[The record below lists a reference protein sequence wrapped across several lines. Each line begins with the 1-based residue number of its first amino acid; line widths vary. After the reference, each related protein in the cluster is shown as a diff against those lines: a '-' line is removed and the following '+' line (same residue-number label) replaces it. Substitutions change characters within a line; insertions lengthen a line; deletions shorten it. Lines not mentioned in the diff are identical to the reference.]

1 MASSRILVASRDELG
16 AATLCEQLERLG
28 YEVVAQAATP
38 EAAVEE
44 VESAELDLVLM
55 EIRLQGENDGLEA
68 GRVISNVH
76 RLPVVYITAA
86 ADDDTLAEIRD
97 SLPFGVLVRPLDL
110 PDLKSAIE
118 LALVRHRM
126 DTQLRRRE
134 ERYRFLFE
142 RNLAGVFRQDL
153 DGRILQCNR
162 AFAEIFG
169 YDEPEEMAGLQG
181 DEIFPTPESRET
193 FVEHVQEEGAVI
205 NHELL
210 LRKRSGNPVWILVN
224 AALGDDPESAEPVIV
239 GSAIDITERKRL
251 EDELEEM
258 AYHDPLTGLPNRRFL
273 ELKAGQALALADR
286 SGTPVGLVFMDLV
299 RFKEVNDTRG
309 HAAGDQVLV
318 EVARR
323 LRNSVRASDT
333 AARIGGDEF
342 VAVLTQV
349 EDLDGAREAA
359 RRLLA
364 CFDEPFELEGG
375 SWQLDARLGGVLY
388 PDHGDDLE
396 ELLARA
402 DETISGLKGRDESV
416 LVFYDPQGQR
426 EEIA

>member
-1 MASSRILVASRDELG
+1 MARTRILVVGRDELG
-16 AATLCEQLERLG
+16 SATLCEQLDRLG
-28 YEVVAQAATP
+28 YVIAARVSTPAQAVERA
-38 EAAVEE
+38 EARKT
-44 VESAELDLVLM
+44 DLVLM
-55 EIRLQGENDGLEA
+55 EIDLREGSDGIDA
-68 GRVISNVH
+68 GRILADVH
-76 RLPVVYITAA
+76 GLPVIYITPEV
-86 ADDDTLAEIRD
+86 DDEILTGIRA

-110 PDLKSAIE
+110 PDLKSSIE

-126 DTQLRRRE
+126 DTELRRRE

-153 DGRILQCNR
+153 DGRILQCNQ

-169 YDEPEEMAGLQG
+169 YDSPEAMSGTGPDAL
-181 DEIFPTPESRET
+181 FPGAEAWKEFARRL
-193 FVEHVQEEGAVI
+193 QEEESVI

-210 LRKRSGNPVWILVN
+210 LRRRSGSPVWILVN
-224 AALGDDPESAEPVIV
+224 ASLGEDPGSGERVIV
-239 GSAIDITERKRL
+239 GSVIDITERKRL

-299 RFKEVNDTRG
+299 RFKEINDTRG

-323 LRNSVRASDT
+323 LRGSLRASDT
-333 AARIGGDEF
+333 AARVGGDEF

-349 EDLDGAREAA
+349 EDMAGAKEAA
-359 RRLLA
+359 RRLLG
-364 CFDEPFELEGG
+364 CFERPFELEGG
-375 SWQLDARLGGVLY
+375 PWTLHARLGGVLY
-388 PDHGDDLE
+388 PDHGDGLE

-402 DETISGLKGRDESV
+402 DETISALKGSDRSV
-416 LVFYDPQGQR
+416 LLFHDLDGEP
-426 EEIA
+426 EEVA

>member
-1 MASSRILVASRDELG
+1 MATARILIAGRDELG
-16 AATLCEQLERLG
+16 TATLREQLERLD
-28 YEVVAQAATP
+28 YEVVARVATP
-38 EAAVEE
+38 EAAVER
-44 VESAELDLVLM
+44 AETEEMDLVLM
-55 EIRLQGENDGLEA
+55 EIRLREGSDGLAA
-68 GRVISNVH
+68 GRILADVH
-76 RLPVVYITAA
+76 GLPVVYITPEV
-86 ADDDTLAEIRD
+86 DDETLAGIRA

-126 DTQLRRRE
+126 DTELRRRE

-142 RNLAGVFRQDL
+142 RNLAGVFRQDM
-153 DGRILQCNR
+153 DGRILQCNQ

-169 YDEPEEMAGLQG
+169 YASPEELGGTGADTL
-181 DEIFPTPESRET
+181 FPGAEAWEAFADRLREESS
-193 FVEHVQEEGAVI
+193 VI

-210 LRKRSGNPVWILVN
+210 LRRQSGSPVWILVN
-224 AALGDDPESAEPVIV
+224 ASLGEDPESGEPVIV
-239 GSAIDITERKRL
+239 GSVIDITERKRL

-299 RFKEVNDTRG
+299 RFKEINDTRG

-323 LRNSVRASDT
+323 MRSSLRASDT

-349 EDLDGAREAA
+349 EDLDGTREAA
-359 RRLLA
+359 RRLLR
-364 CFDEPFELEGG
+364 CFEHPFELKGG
-375 SWQLDARLGGVLY
+375 PWTLHARLGAVLY
-388 PDHGDDLE
+388 PDHGDDLQ

-402 DETISGLKGRDESV
+402 DETISGLKGRDQSV
-416 LVFYDPQGQR
+416 LVFHDPER
-426 EEIA
+426 DPEEVA